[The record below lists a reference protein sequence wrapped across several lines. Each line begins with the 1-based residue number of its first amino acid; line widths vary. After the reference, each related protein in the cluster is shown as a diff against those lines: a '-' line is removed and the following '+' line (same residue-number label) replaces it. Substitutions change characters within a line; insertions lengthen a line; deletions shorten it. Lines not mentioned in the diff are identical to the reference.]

1 MKKIIFL
8 FLFALPFLGK
18 AQFTITNSSTTSLLQ
33 VREGV
38 WPMELQRI
46 IKETDT
52 CYVLEFRDQQYSNVV
67 NMSTL
72 RFGNMQQLRYFMLG
86 LAALRKGNTG
96 DIAKFRDY
104 TIKRIDVKNT
114 GVWYTLSCGEGEVTN
129 FQQSDA
135 DRMIG
140 AIKVL

>member
-1 MKKIIFL
+1 MKKIILMAFL
-8 FLFALPFLGK
+8 ALPFLGK
-18 AQFTITNSSTTSLLQ
+18 AQFTITNSSTTSILE

-72 RFGNMQQLRYFMLG
+72 RFGDIEQLRYFMKG
-86 LAALRKGNTG
+86 LSTLKKGGTG
-96 DIAKFRDY
+96 EIARYKDY
-104 TIKRIDVKNT
+104 SVKRIDVKGT
-114 GVWYTLSCGEGEVTN
+114 GIWYTLSCGDGELTN

-135 DRMIG
+135 DRMIA
-140 AIKVL
+140 AIKTL

>member
-1 MKKIIFL
+1 MKKIILLSL
-8 FLFALPFLGK
+8 FVVPFIVK

-33 VREGV
+33 VRDGQ

-72 RFGNMQQLRYFMLG
+72 RFGNMQQVRYFMQG
-86 LAALRKGNTG
+86 LAALKKGNTG
-96 DIAKFRDY
+96 DIAKFKDY
-104 TIKRIDVKNT
+104 TIKRIDVKGT
-114 GVWYTLSCGEGEVTN
+114 GIWYTLSCGEGELTN

-135 DRMIG
+135 DKMIS
-140 AIKVL
+140 AIKTL